1 MSELCV
7 RYELIQCQSQLLLH
21 KAQVSHRSND
31 LKTIF
36 SNYNFQVMH
45 RKEFIRNTGLAAASF
60 AVLPSSSLFAV
71 AADPKVKI
79 AIIGTGLR
87 GQNHLE
93 LLLRRAD
100 TDLVAICDVSDVM
113 LSTVKEMITKSG
125 KKMPKIYTGH
135 HYAWKEMLQKEKL
148 DGIIIATS
156 WEWHKHM
163 IIGSLEAGIKYVGTE
178 VILGITLQDH
188 WDVVKAA
195 EQRMGNVMMLE
206 NVCYRRDVMA
216 VLNMVRQGL
225 FGELIHLQGG
235 YQHDLREVKFNDGIH
250 PYGHGVEFGEKGF
263 SEAKW
268 RTSHSVHRNG
278 DLYPTHGIGP
288 IANYININRGNRF
301 LSLCSFS
308 TKARG
313 LHNHI
318 VKQGGENHPNAKVGF
333 KLGDVVTTSIG
344 CANGETILLQHDTN
358 LPRPYSLGFR
368 VQGTEGL
375 WMDVNKGIYI
385 QEKSVKP
392 HQWDDAK
399 TWLDKCDHPLWARWS
414 KETEGA
420 GHGGMDFFVVHSF
433 IESIKRKT
441 PTPMDVYD
449 AAAWSAIT
457 PLSEQSIELGNETLE
472 FPDFTGGQW
481 MYRKPVFALND
492 EY

>member
-1 MSELCV
+1 M
-7 RYELIQCQSQLLLH
+7 
-21 KAQVSHRSND
+21 N
-31 LKTIF
+31 
-36 SNYNFQVMH
+36 
-45 RKEFIRNTGLAAASF
+45 RKEFIKSTALAAAAVSLPGKTLLASF
-60 AVLPSSSLFAV
+60 ADA
-71 AADPKVKI
+71 KVRM
-79 AIIGTGLR
+79 ALIGTGLR

-93 LLLRRAD
+93 LLLRR
-100 TDLVAICDVSDVM
+100 TDVDVVAICDVSNVM
-113 LSTVKEMITKSG
+113 LATAKDMVSKSG
-125 KKMPKIYTGH
+125 KKMPQVYTGDD
-135 HYAWKEMLQKEKL
+135 YAWKRLLDKEKL
-148 DGIIIATS
+148 DGVIIATP
-156 WEWHKHM
+156 WEWHKPM
-163 IIGSLEAGIKYVGTE
+163 VIGSLEAGLKYVGTE

-195 EQRMGNVMMLE
+195 EKYNANVMMLE

-235 YQHDLREVKFNDGIH
+235 YQHDLREVKFNDGVH

-268 RTSHSVHRNG
+268 RTNHSVRRNG
-278 DLYPTHGIGP
+278 DLYPTHGVGP

-308 TKARG
+308 TKSRG

-318 VKQGGENHPNAKVGF
+318 VKQGGENHPNAKVRF
-333 KLGDVVTTSIG
+333 KLGDIVTTSID

-375 WMDVNKGIYI
+375 WMDINRSIYI
-385 QEKSVKP
+385 QDKSAKND
-392 HQWDDAK
+392 QWDTAK
-399 TWLDKCDHPLWARWS
+399 EWLDKYDHPLWARWS
-414 KETEGA
+414 KDTEGA

-433 IESIKRKT
+433 IESIKRKQ

-449 AAAWSAIT
+449 ASAWSAIT
-457 PLSEQSIELGNETLE
+457 PLSEQSIELGHETVE

>member
-1 MSELCV
+1 MNRKDFIKSTAL
-7 RYELIQCQSQLLLH
+7 
-21 KAQVSHRSND
+21 ATAAVSLPGKN
-31 LKTIF
+31 LF
-36 SNYNFQVMH
+36 
-45 RKEFIRNTGLAAASF
+45 ASF
-60 AVLPSSSLFAV
+60 TDA
-71 AADPKVKI
+71 KVRI
-79 AIIGTGLR
+79 ALIGTGLR

-100 TDLVAICDVSDVM
+100 VDLVAICDVSDVM
-113 LSTVKEMITKSG
+113 LATAKDMITKSG
-125 KKMPKIYTGH
+125 KKMPQVYTGDN
-135 HYAWKEMLQKEKL
+135 YAWKRLLEKEKL
-148 DGIIIATS
+148 DGVIIATP
-156 WEWHKHM
+156 WEWHKPI
-163 IIGSLEAGIKYVGTE
+163 IIGSLEAGLKYVGTE

-195 EQRMGNVMMLE
+195 EKYNANVMMLE

-250 PYGHGVEFGEKGF
+250 PYGYGVEFGDKGF

-268 RTSHSVHRNG
+268 RTNHSVHRNG
-278 DLYPTHGIGP
+278 DLYPTHGVGP
-288 IANYININRGNRF
+288 IAQYVNINRGNRF

-308 TKARG
+308 SKSRG

-318 VKQGGENHPNAKVGF
+318 VKQGGEKHPNAQVRF
-333 KLGDVVTTSIG
+333 KLGDVVTTSID
-344 CANGETILLQHDTN
+344 CANGETILLQHDTS

-375 WMDVNKGIYI
+375 WMDVNKSIYI
-385 QEKSVKP
+385 QDKSAKND
-392 HQWDDAK
+392 QWDDAK
-399 TWLDKCDHPLWARWS
+399 TWLDKYDHPLWVRWG
-414 KETEGA
+414 KDTEGA
-420 GHGGMDFFVVHSF
+420 GHGGMDFFVIHSF
-433 IESIKRKT
+433 IESIKRKQ

-457 PLSEQSIELGNETLE
+457 PLSEQSIELGHETVE

-492 EY
+492 EF